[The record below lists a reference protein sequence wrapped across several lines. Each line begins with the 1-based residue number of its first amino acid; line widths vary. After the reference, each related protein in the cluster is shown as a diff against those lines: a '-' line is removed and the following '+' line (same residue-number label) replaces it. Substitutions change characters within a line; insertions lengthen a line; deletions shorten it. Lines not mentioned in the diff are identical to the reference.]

1 MTWKNPKQFIAKE
14 PEKHKLKAAEL
25 KNNMEGEKFTNTS
38 ITIKGLL
45 GLIEAKDIAIPEI
58 QRPFVWKN
66 SQVRDLIDSL
76 YKGYP
81 TGYIILWKNPNVKL
95 KDGTVSSGRKV
106 IIDGQ
111 QRITALMAAVA
122 ARKVFNSEFKET
134 PIKIAFN
141 PFAALEFQNGN
152 SEAEIF
158 AVQTPAHLK
167 SKHWIPDIAEIF
179 STKFSSWI
187 FIPQYIEQNP
197 EMSGDNLQM
206 VLNKLKGVEATQIG
220 VIELSEKLDIDVV
233 TDIFIRINSK
243 GTPLS
248 QGDFVMSKMAADEVH
263 GGNTLRKLIDYFS
276 HLAVVPTY
284 FEYIKNND
292 MDFASTPY
300 LQKLAW
306 LADDKETVY
315 DPDCDDVIRV
325 AFMHKLKRA
334 KLANL
339 VQLLTGRDFETRE
352 FKEEIVED
360 TFKKMYDGV
369 LNVISQHNFTQF
381 MIAIKSAGFISNK
394 MVNSN
399 MAMDFAY
406 TIHLLLLE
414 SDVPVADRKRI
425 VQKWYVLSVLTGRY
439 SSSPE
444 SAFARDIRQI
454 SEQGV
459 PAMLKSIEDAI
470 LSENFW
476 NVAVPQDLTMT
487 STNNPTY
494 LVYLAAQVY
503 LNDISLLSTNI
514 TVREL
519 INLGGDVHHVFPK
532 QYLINN
538 HYAKNQY
545 NQEGNYAY
553 LDRPVNESIGK
564 KAPKEYFNIALN
576 QCHTKTAK
584 CGSIIDEK
592 QLRKNLADNCI
603 PESIFEMEH
612 EDYTSF
618 LEQRR
623 MLMANKIRKY
633 YESL

>member
-1 MTWKNPKQFIAKE
+1 MDS
-14 PEKHKLKAAEL
+14 
-25 KNNMEGEKFTNTS
+25 EKFTNTS

-95 KDGTVSSGRKV
+95 KDGTMSSGKKV

-111 QRITALMAAVA
+111 QRITALMTAVA
-122 ARKVFNSEFKET
+122 ARKVFNNEFKECRV
-134 PIKIAFN
+134 KIAFD
-141 PFAALEFQNGN
+141 PFAALDYLKGN
-152 SEAEIF
+152 SEEEIF

-167 SKHWIPDIAEIF
+167 SKRWIPDIADIF
-179 STKFSSWI
+179 GSQFSSWT
-187 FIPQYIEQNP
+187 FIPNYISENP
-197 EMSGDNLQM
+197 EMSGDNLQT
-206 VLNKLKGVEATQIG
+206 VLNKLKGIETTQIG

-248 QGDFVMSKMAADEVH
+248 QGDFVMSKMAADERH
-263 GGNTLRKLIDYFS
+263 GGNTLRKIVDYFS
-276 HLAVVPTY
+276 HLAIVPTY
-284 FEYIKNND
+284 YEFIKNND
-292 MDFASTPY
+292 TNFAATPY
-300 LQKLAW
+300 LSKLAW

-315 DPDCDDVIRV
+315 DPSCDDVIRV
-325 AFMHKLKRA
+325 AFIHKLKRA
-334 KLANL
+334 KLSNL

-352 FKEEIVED
+352 FREEIVED
-360 TFKKMYDGV
+360 TFKQMYDGV

-381 MIAIKSAGFISNK
+381 MIAIKAAGFISSK
-394 MVNSN
+394 LVNSN
-399 MAMDFAY
+399 MALDFAY
-406 TIHLLLLE
+406 TVHLLLLD
-414 SDVPVADRKRI
+414 SDVPVAERKRI

-454 SEQGV
+454 AEQGI

-476 NVAVPQDLTMT
+476 DVAVPQDLTMT

-503 LNDISLLSTNI
+503 FNDCSLLSTNI

-532 QYLINN
+532 KYLIDNG
-538 HYAKNQY
+538 YSKNLY
-545 NQEGNYAY
+545 NQDGNYAY

-564 KAPKEYFNIALN
+564 KAPKVYFQEALD
-576 QCHTKTAK
+576 QCKTKQAT
-584 CGSIIDEK
+584 CGSIIDED
-592 QLRKNLADNCI
+592 QLYNNLEMNCI
-603 PESIFEMEH
+603 PADVFNM
-612 EDYTSF
+612 DYQDYSHF
-618 LEQRR
+618 LEKRR
-623 MLMANKIRKY
+623 SMMANKIRRY

>member
-1 MTWKNPKQFIAKE
+1 MN
-14 PEKHKLKAAEL
+14 
-25 KNNMEGEKFTNTS
+25 GEKFTNTS

-81 TGYIILWKNPNVKL
+81 TGYLILWKNPNVKL
-95 KDGTVSSGRKV
+95 KDGTISSGKKV

-111 QRITALMAAVA
+111 QRITALMTAIAAQ
-122 ARKVFNSEFKET
+122 KVFNSEFKESRV
-134 PIKIAFN
+134 KIAFN
-141 PFAALEFQNGN
+141 PYAALEYLNGDT
-152 SEAEIF
+152 EAEIF
-158 AVQTPAHLK
+158 AVQTPAHIK
-167 SKHWIPDIAEIF
+167 SKNWIPDIAEIF
-179 STKFSSWI
+179 GTKFSSWT
-187 FIPQYIEQNP
+187 FIPEYIKENP
-197 EMSGDNLQM
+197 DMSGDDLQK
-206 VLNKLKGVEATQIG
+206 VLNQLKNVETTQIG
-220 VIELSEKLDIDVV
+220 VIELSERLDIDVV

-248 QGDFVMSKMAADEVH
+248 QGDFVMSKMAADEQH

-284 FEYIKNND
+284 YEYIKNND
-292 MDFASTPY
+292 TCFAATPY

-315 DPDCDDVIRV
+315 DPGCDDVIRV

-381 MIAIKSAGFISNK
+381 MIAIKSAGFISSK
-394 MVNSN
+394 MVTSN
-399 MAMDFAY
+399 MALDFAY
-406 TIHLLLLE
+406 TIYLLLQE
-414 SDVPVADRKRI
+414 SDVPVSEQKRI

-444 SAFARDIRQI
+444 SAFARDMRQI
-454 SEQGV
+454 TEQGV
-459 PAMLKSIEDAI
+459 LIMLKAIEDAT

-476 NVAVPQDLTMT
+476 NVAVPQNLTMT

-494 LVYLAAQVY
+494 LVYLAAQVFF
-503 LNDISLLSTNI
+503 NDTSLLSSCI

-545 NQEGNYAY
+545 NQDANYAY

-564 KAPKEYFNIALN
+564 KAPKEYFNIALK
-576 QCHTKTAK
+576 QCKTKVCE
-584 CGSIIDEK
+584 CGSIIDEEV
-592 QLRKNLADNCI
+592 LRKNLEINCI
-603 PESIFEMEH
+603 PTDVFDMEH
-612 EDYTSF
+612 EDYSRF
-618 LEQRR
+618 LEERR
-623 MLMANKIRKY
+623 LMMANKIRRY
-633 YESL
+633 YDSL

>member
-1 MTWKNPKQFIAKE
+1 MN
-14 PEKHKLKAAEL
+14 
-25 KNNMEGEKFTNTS
+25 GEKFTNTS

-95 KDGTVSSGRKV
+95 KDGTISSGKKV

-111 QRITALMAAVA
+111 QRITALMTAIAAQ
-122 ARKVFNSEFKET
+122 KVFNSEFKESRV
-134 PIKIAFN
+134 KIAFN
-141 PFAALEFQNGN
+141 PFAALEYLNGDT
-152 SEAEIF
+152 EAEIF
-158 AVQTPAHLK
+158 AVQTPAHIK
-167 SKHWIPDIAEIF
+167 SKNWIPDIAEVF
-179 STKFSSWI
+179 GTKFSSWT
-187 FIPQYIEQNP
+187 FIPEYIKGNP
-197 EMSGDNLQM
+197 DMLGDDLQM
-206 VLNKLKGVEATQIG
+206 VLNQLKNVESTQIG
-220 VIELSEKLDIDVV
+220 VIELSERLDIDVV

-248 QGDFVMSKMAADEVH
+248 QGDFVMSKMAADEQH

-284 FEYIKNND
+284 YEYIKSND
-292 MDFASTPY
+292 TCFAATPY

-315 DPDCDDVIRV
+315 DPGCDDVIRV

-381 MIAIKSAGFISNK
+381 MIAIKSAGFISSK
-394 MVNSN
+394 MVTSN
-399 MAMDFAY
+399 MALDFAY
-406 TIHLLLLE
+406 TIYLLLQE
-414 SDVPVADRKRI
+414 SDVPVSERKRI

-444 SAFARDIRQI
+444 SAFARDMRQI
-454 SEQGV
+454 TEQGV
-459 PAMLKSIEDAI
+459 PAMLKAIEDAT

-476 NVAVPQDLTMT
+476 NVAVPQNLTMT

-494 LVYLAAQVY
+494 LVYLSAQVFF
-503 LNDISLLSTNI
+503 NDMSLLSSSI

-545 NQEGNYAY
+545 NQDANYAY

-564 KAPKEYFNIALN
+564 KAPKEYFNIALK
-576 QCHTKTAK
+576 QCETMVCE
-584 CGSIIDEK
+584 CGSIIDEEL
-592 QLRKNLADNCI
+592 LRKNLEINCI
-603 PESIFEMEH
+603 PTDVFDMEH
-612 EDYTSF
+612 EDYSRF
-618 LEQRR
+618 LEERR
-623 MLMANKIRKY
+623 SLMANKIRKY

>member
-1 MTWKNPKQFIAKE
+1 MN
-14 PEKHKLKAAEL
+14 
-25 KNNMEGEKFTNTS
+25 GEKFTNTS

-95 KDGTVSSGRKV
+95 KDGTISSGKKV

-111 QRITALMAAVA
+111 QRITALMTSIAAQ
-122 ARKVFNSEFKET
+122 KVFNSEFRET
-134 PIKIAFN
+134 RIKIAFN
-141 PFAALEFQNGN
+141 PFAALDYLNGD
-152 SEAEIF
+152 SEAEMF
-158 AVQTPAHLK
+158 AVQTPAHVK
-167 SKHWIPDIAEIF
+167 SKNWIPDIAEIF
-179 STKFSSWI
+179 STKFSSWT
-187 FIPQYIEQNP
+187 FIPEYIKENP
-197 EMSGDNLQM
+197 EMSGNDLQT
-206 VLNKLKGVEATQIG
+206 VLNQLKNIETTQIG

-263 GGNTLRKLIDYFS
+263 GGNTLRKIIDYFS
-276 HLAVVPTY
+276 HLAVVPSY

-292 MDFASTPY
+292 TSFAATPY

-315 DPDCDDVIRV
+315 DPGCDDVIRV

-360 TFKKMYDGV
+360 TFNKMYDGV
-369 LNVISQHNFTQF
+369 ANVISQHNFTQF
-381 MIAIKSAGFISNK
+381 MIAIKSAGFISSK
-394 MVNSN
+394 MVTSN
-399 MAMDFAY
+399 MALDFAY
-406 TIHLLLLE
+406 TIYLLLQE
-414 SDVPVADRKRI
+414 SDVPVAERKRI

-454 SEQGV
+454 TEQDV
-459 PAMLKSIEDAI
+459 SAMLKAIEDAT

-476 NVAVPQDLTMT
+476 NVAVPQNLAMT

-494 LVYLAAQVY
+494 LVYLAAQVFF
-503 LNDISLLSTNI
+503 NDTSLLSSNI

-519 INLGGDVHHVFPK
+519 ISLGGDVHHVFPK

-545 NQEGNYAY
+545 NQDANYAY

-564 KAPKEYFNIALN
+564 KAPKEYFNIALK
-576 QCHTKTAK
+576 QCETKMSE
-584 CGSIIDEK
+584 CGSIIDKE
-592 QLRKNLADNCI
+592 QLMNNLSMNCI
-603 PESIFEMEH
+603 PTTVFDM
-612 EDYTSF
+612 DYNNYYEF
-618 LEQRR
+618 LEERR
-623 MLMANKIRKY
+623 LLMAHKIQKF

>member
-1 MTWKNPKQFIAKE
+1 MDS
-14 PEKHKLKAAEL
+14 
-25 KNNMEGEKFTNTS
+25 EKFTNTS

-95 KDGTVSSGRKV
+95 KDGTMSSGKKV

-111 QRITALMAAVA
+111 QRITALMTAVA
-122 ARKVFNSEFKET
+122 ARKVFNSEFKECRV
-134 PIKIAFN
+134 KIAFD
-141 PFAALEFQNGN
+141 PFAALDYLNGN

-167 SKHWIPDIAEIF
+167 SKRWIPDIADIF
-179 STKFSSWI
+179 GSQFSSWT
-187 FIPQYIEQNP
+187 FIPNYISENP
-197 EMSGDNLQM
+197 GMSGDNLQT
-206 VLNKLKGVEATQIG
+206 VLNKLKGIETTQIG

-248 QGDFVMSKMAADEVH
+248 QGDFVMSKMAADEIH
-263 GGNTLRKLIDYFS
+263 GGNTLRKIIDYFS

-284 FEYIKNND
+284 FEFIKNND
-292 MDFASTPY
+292 KNFAATPY
-300 LQKLAW
+300 LSKLAW

-315 DPDCDDVIRV
+315 DPGCDDVIRV

-339 VQLLTGRDFETRE
+339 VQLLTGRDFETRD
-352 FKEEIVED
+352 FREEIIED
-360 TFKKMYDGV
+360 TFKQMYGGV

-381 MIAIKSAGFISNK
+381 MIAIKAAGFISSK
-394 MVNSN
+394 LVNSN
-399 MAMDFAY
+399 MALDFAY
-406 TIHLLLLE
+406 TVHLLLQD
-414 SDVPVADRKRI
+414 SDVPVAERKRI
-425 VQKWYVLSVLTGRY
+425 VQKWYVMSVLTGRY

-454 SEQGV
+454 TEQGI
-459 PAMLKSIEDAI
+459 PAMLKSIEDAT

-476 NVAVPQDLTMT
+476 RVAVPQNLTMT

-503 LNDISLLSTNI
+503 FNDNSLLSTNI

-538 HYAKNQY
+538 GYSKNLY
-545 NQEGNYAY
+545 NQDGNYAF

-564 KAPKEYFNIALN
+564 KAPKDYFQEALA
-576 QCHTKTAK
+576 QCKTKQAV
-584 CGSIIDEK
+584 CGSIVDEK
-592 QLRKNLADNCI
+592 QLYNNLAMNCI
-603 PESIFEMEH
+603 PTDVFNM
-612 EDYTSF
+612 DYQEYTRF
-618 LEQRR
+618 LEERR
-623 MLMANKIRKY
+623 SLMADKIRRY

>member
-1 MTWKNPKQFIAKE
+1 MDS
-14 PEKHKLKAAEL
+14 
-25 KNNMEGEKFTNTS
+25 EKFTNTS
-38 ITIKGLL
+38 ISIKGLL

-95 KDGTVSSGRKV
+95 KDGTISSGKKV

-111 QRITALMAAVA
+111 QRITALMTAVA
-122 ARKVFNSEFKET
+122 ACKVFNSEFKECRV
-134 PIKIAFN
+134 KIAFD
-141 PFAALEFQNGN
+141 PFAALDYLNGN

-167 SKHWIPDIAEIF
+167 SKRWIPDIADIF
-179 STKFSSWI
+179 SSQFSSWT
-187 FIPQYIEQNP
+187 FIPNYINENP
-197 EMSGDNLQM
+197 EMSGDNLQT
-206 VLNKLKGVEATQIG
+206 VLNKIKGIETTQIG

-243 GTPLS
+243 GSPLS
-248 QGDFVMSKMAADEVH
+248 QGDFVMSKMAADEIH
-263 GGNTLRKLIDYFS
+263 GGNTLRKIIDYFS

-284 FEYIKNND
+284 YEFIKNND
-292 MDFASTPY
+292 TSFASTPY
-300 LQKLAW
+300 LSKLAW
-306 LADDKETVY
+306 LANDKETVY
-315 DPDCDDVIRV
+315 DPGCDDVIRV

-360 TFKKMYDGV
+360 TFNQMYEGV

-381 MIAIKSAGFISNK
+381 MIAIKAAGFISSK
-394 MVNSN
+394 LVNSN
-399 MAMDFAY
+399 MALDFAY
-406 TIHLLLLE
+406 TVHLLLQD
-414 SDVPVADRKRI
+414 SNVPVAERKRI

-439 SSSPE
+439 SNSPE

-454 SEQGV
+454 TEQGV
-459 PAMLKSIEDAI
+459 TSMLKSMEDAT

-476 NVAVPQDLTMT
+476 RVAVPQNLTMT

-494 LVYLAAQVY
+494 LIYLAAQVY
-503 LNDISLLSTNI
+503 FNDVSLLSANI

-538 HYAKNQY
+538 GYSKNLY
-545 NQEGNYAY
+545 NQDGNYAY

-564 KAPKEYFNIALN
+564 KAPKEYFQEALA
-576 QCHTKTAK
+576 QCNTKKAV
-584 CGSIIDEK
+584 CGSIIDED
-592 QLRKNLADNCI
+592 QLYRNLATNCI
-603 PESIFEMEH
+603 PTDVINM
-612 EDYTSF
+612 DYQDYSRF
-618 LEQRR
+618 LEERR
-623 MLMANKIRKY
+623 SLMADKIRRY

>member
-1 MTWKNPKQFIAKE
+1 MD
-14 PEKHKLKAAEL
+14 
-25 KNNMEGEKFTNTS
+25 GEKFTNTS

-95 KDGTVSSGRKV
+95 KDGTISSGKKV

-111 QRITALMAAVA
+111 QRITALMTAIAAQ
-122 ARKVFNSEFKET
+122 KIFNSEFKET
-134 PIKIAFN
+134 RVKIAFN
-141 PFAALEFQNGN
+141 PFAALEFQNGD

-179 STKFSSWI
+179 STRFSSWT

-197 EMSGDNLQM
+197 EMSGDNLQK
-206 VLNKLKGVEATQIG
+206 VLNQLKGIESTQIG

-248 QGDFVMSKMAADEVH
+248 QGDFVMSKMAADETH

-276 HLAVVPTY
+276 HLSVVPTY
-284 FEYIKNND
+284 YEYIKNND
-292 MDFASTPY
+292 SAFAATPY

-315 DPDCDDVIRV
+315 DPGCDDVIRV

-360 TFKKMYDGV
+360 TFKKMYEGV
-369 LNVISQHNFTQF
+369 QNVISQHNFTQF
-381 MIAIKSAGFISNK
+381 MIAIKSAGFISEK
-394 MVNSN
+394 LVNSN

-406 TIHLLLLE
+406 TIHLLLQE
-414 SDVPVADRKRI
+414 SEVPVAERKRI
-425 VQKWYVLSVLTGRY
+425 VQKWFVLSVLTGRY

-454 SEQGV
+454 TEQGV

-476 NVAVPQDLTMT
+476 NVAVPQNLTMT

-503 LNDISLLSTNI
+503 FNDVSLLSTNI

-545 NQEGNYAY
+545 NQDGNYAY

-564 KAPKEYFNIALN
+564 KAPKEYFNIALK
-576 QCHTKTAK
+576 QCQTKVAE
-584 CGSIIDEK
+584 CGSIIDEV
-592 QLRKNLADNCI
+592 QLYNNLADNCI
-603 PESIFEMEH
+603 PNDVFEMGH
-612 EDYTSF
+612 EQYGTF
-618 LEQRR
+618 LEKRR
-623 MLMANKIRKY
+623 FLMAKKIRKY

>member
-1 MTWKNPKQFIAKE
+1 MN
-14 PEKHKLKAAEL
+14 
-25 KNNMEGEKFTNTS
+25 GEKFTNTS

-95 KDGTVSSGRKV
+95 KDGTISSGKKV

-111 QRITALMAAVA
+111 QRITALMTAVA
-122 ARKVFNSEFKET
+122 AKKVFNNEFKESRV
-134 PIKIAFN
+134 KIAFN
-141 PFAALEFQNGN
+141 PFAALNYCNGD
-152 SEAEIF
+152 SEAEMF
-158 AVQTPAHLK
+158 AVQTPAHVK
-167 SKHWIPDIAEIF
+167 SKYWIPDISEIF
-179 STKFSSWI
+179 STKFSSWT
-187 FIPQYIEQNP
+187 FIPQYIEENP
-197 EMSGDNLQM
+197 DMSGDDLQK
-206 VLNKLKGVEATQIG
+206 VLNLLKNIETTQIG

-248 QGDFVMSKMAADEVH
+248 QGDFVMSKMAADEKH

-284 FEYIKNND
+284 YEYIKNND
-292 MDFASTPY
+292 TSFASTPY

-306 LADDKETVY
+306 LKDDKETVY
-315 DPDCDDVIRV
+315 DPSCDDVIRV

-360 TFKKMYDGV
+360 TFNKMYEGV

-381 MIAIKSAGFISNK
+381 MLAIKSAGFIS
-394 MVNSN
+394 SN
-399 MAMDFAY
+399 LVTSNIALDFAY
-406 TIHLLLLE
+406 TIHLLLQD
-414 SDVPVADRKRI
+414 SDVPVAERKRI

-444 SAFARDIRQI
+444 SALTRDIRQI
-454 SEQGV
+454 TEQGV
-459 PAMLKSIEDAI
+459 LKMLSSIEDAT

-476 NVAVPQDLTMT
+476 GVAVPQNLSMT

-494 LVYLAAQVY
+494 LVYLAAQVFF
-503 LNDISLLSTNI
+503 NDISLLSSNI

-545 NQEGNYAY
+545 NQDANYAY

-564 KAPKEYFNIALN
+564 KSPKEYFNIALK
-576 QCHTKTAK
+576 QCETKVCE
-584 CGSIIDEK
+584 CGSIIDKE
-592 QLRKNLADNCI
+592 QLLKNLECNCI
-603 PESIFEMEH
+603 PADVFTMGH
-612 EDYTSF
+612 EEYTQF
-618 LEQRR
+618 LEDRR
-623 MLMANKIRKY
+623 VLMANKIRMY
-633 YESL
+633 YENL

>member
-1 MTWKNPKQFIAKE
+1 MN
-14 PEKHKLKAAEL
+14 
-25 KNNMEGEKFTNTS
+25 GEKFTNTS

-95 KDGTVSSGRKV
+95 KDGTISSGKKV

-111 QRITALMAAVA
+111 QRITALMTAIAAQ
-122 ARKVFNSEFKET
+122 KVFNSEFKESRV
-134 PIKIAFN
+134 KIAFN
-141 PFAALEFQNGN
+141 PFAALEYLNGDT
-152 SEAEIF
+152 EAEIF
-158 AVQTPAHLK
+158 AVQTPAHIK
-167 SKHWIPDIAEIF
+167 SKNWIPDIAEVF
-179 STKFSSWI
+179 GTKFSSWT
-187 FIPQYIEQNP
+187 FIPEYIKENP
-197 EMSGDNLQM
+197 DMLGDDLQM
-206 VLNKLKGVEATQIG
+206 VLNQLKNVESTQIG
-220 VIELSEKLDIDVV
+220 VIELSERLDIDVV

-248 QGDFVMSKMAADEVH
+248 QGDFVMSKMAADEQH

-284 FEYIKNND
+284 YEYIKSND
-292 MDFASTPY
+292 TCFAATPY

-306 LADDKETVY
+306 LANDKETVY
-315 DPDCDDVIRV
+315 DPGCDDVIRV

-381 MIAIKSAGFISNK
+381 MIAIKSAGFISSK
-394 MVNSN
+394 MVTSN
-399 MAMDFAY
+399 MALDFAY
-406 TIHLLLLE
+406 TIYLLLQE
-414 SDVPVADRKRI
+414 SDVPVSERKRI

-444 SAFARDIRQI
+444 SAFARDMRQI
-454 SEQGV
+454 TEQGV
-459 PAMLKSIEDAI
+459 PAMLKAIEDAT

-476 NVAVPQDLTMT
+476 NVAVPQNLTMT

-494 LVYLAAQVY
+494 LVYLAAQVFF
-503 LNDISLLSTNI
+503 NDTSLLSSSI

-519 INLGGDVHHVFPK
+519 INLGGDVHNVFPK

-545 NQEGNYAY
+545 NQDANYAY
-553 LDRPVNESIGK
+553 LDRPINESIGK
-564 KAPKEYFNIALN
+564 KAPKEYFNIALK
-576 QCHTKTAK
+576 QCETMVCE
-584 CGSIIDEK
+584 CGSIIDEEL
-592 QLRKNLADNCI
+592 LRKNLEINCI
-603 PESIFEMEH
+603 PTGVFDMEH
-612 EDYTSF
+612 EDYSRF
-618 LEQRR
+618 LEERR
-623 MLMANKIRKY
+623 LLMANKIRKY
-633 YESL
+633 YECL

>member
-1 MTWKNPKQFIAKE
+1 MDS
-14 PEKHKLKAAEL
+14 
-25 KNNMEGEKFTNTS
+25 EKFTNTS

-95 KDGTVSSGRKV
+95 KDGTMSSGKKV

-111 QRITALMAAVA
+111 QRITALMTAVA
-122 ARKVFNSEFKET
+122 ARKVFNSEFKECRV
-134 PIKIAFN
+134 KIAFD
-141 PFAALEFQNGN
+141 PFAALDYIHGN

-167 SKHWIPDIAEIF
+167 SKRWIPDIADIF
-179 STKFSSWI
+179 SSSFSSWT
-187 FIPQYIEQNP
+187 FIPNYIAENP
-197 EMSGDNLQM
+197 EMSGDNLQT
-206 VLNKLKGVEATQIG
+206 VLNKLKGIETTQIG

-243 GTPLS
+243 GIPLS
-248 QGDFVMSKMAADEVH
+248 QGDFVMSKMAADEIH
-263 GGNTLRKLIDYFS
+263 GGNTLRKVIDYFS

-284 FEYIKNND
+284 YEFIKNND
-292 MDFASTPY
+292 KSFAATPY
-300 LQKLAW
+300 LSKLAW
-306 LADDKETVY
+306 LANDKETVY
-315 DPDCDDVIRV
+315 DPGCDDVIRV

-334 KLANL
+334 KLVNL
-339 VQLLTGRDFETRE
+339 VQLLTGRDFDTRE
-352 FKEEIVED
+352 FREEIIED
-360 TFKKMYDGV
+360 TFKQMYDGV

-381 MIAIKSAGFISNK
+381 MIAVKSAGFISSK
-394 MVNSN
+394 LVNSN
-399 MAMDFAY
+399 MALDFAY
-406 TIHLLLLE
+406 TVHLLLQD
-414 SDVPVADRKRI
+414 SDVPVAERKRI

-454 SEQGV
+454 TEQGI
-459 PAMLKSIEDAI
+459 PAMLKSIEDAT
-470 LSENFW
+470 LSDNFW
-476 NVAVPQDLTMT
+476 RVAVPQNLTMT

-503 LNDISLLSTNI
+503 FNDVSILSANI

-538 HYAKNQY
+538 GYSKNLY
-545 NQEGNYAY
+545 NQDGNYAY

-564 KAPKEYFNIALN
+564 KAPKEYFPEALA
-576 QCHTKTAK
+576 QCKTKQAT
-584 CGSIIDEK
+584 CGSIIDEA
-592 QLRKNLADNCI
+592 QLYNNLAMNCI
-603 PESIFEMEH
+603 PMDVFNMDH
-612 EDYTSF
+612 KDYSRF
-618 LEQRR
+618 LDERR
-623 MLMANKIRKY
+623 SMMADKIRRY

>member
-1 MTWKNPKQFIAKE
+1 M
-14 PEKHKLKAAEL
+14 
-25 KNNMEGEKFTNTS
+25 TS
-38 ITIKGLL
+38 I
-45 GLIEAKDIAIPEI
+45 
-58 QRPFVWKN
+58 
-66 SQVRDLIDSL
+66 
-76 YKGYP
+76 
-81 TGYIILWKNPNVKL
+81 
-95 KDGTVSSGRKV
+95 
-106 IIDGQ
+106 
-111 QRITALMAAVA
+111 AAQ
-122 ARKVFNSEFKET
+122 KVFNSEFRET
-134 PIKIAFN
+134 RIKIAFN
-141 PFAALEFQNGN
+141 PFAALDYLNGN
-152 SEAEIF
+152 SESEMF
-158 AVQTPAHLK
+158 AVQTPAHVK
-167 SKHWIPDIAEIF
+167 SKNWIPDIAEIF
-179 STKFSSWI
+179 GSKFSSWT
-187 FIPQYIEQNP
+187 FIPEYIKENP
-197 EMSGDNLQM
+197 EMSGDDLQT
-206 VLNKLKGVEATQIG
+206 VLNQLKNIETTQIG

-263 GGNTLRKLIDYFS
+263 GGNTLRKIIDYFS

-292 MDFASTPY
+292 TSFAATPY

-315 DPDCDDVIRV
+315 DPGCDDVIRV

-360 TFKKMYDGV
+360 TFNKMYDGV
-369 LNVISQHNFTQF
+369 ANVISQHNFTQF
-381 MIAIKSAGFISNK
+381 MIAIKSAGFISSK
-394 MVNSN
+394 MVTSN
-399 MAMDFAY
+399 MALDFAY
-406 TIHLLLLE
+406 TIYLLLQE
-414 SDVPVADRKRI
+414 SDVPVPERKRI

-454 SEQGV
+454 TEQGV
-459 PAMLKSIEDAI
+459 PAMLKAIEDAT

-476 NVAVPQDLTMT
+476 NVAVPQNLAMT

-494 LVYLAAQVY
+494 LVYLAALVFF
-503 LNDISLLSTNI
+503 NDTSLLSSNI

-519 INLGGDVHHVFPK
+519 ISLGGDVHHVYPK

-545 NQEGNYAY
+545 NQDANYAY

-576 QCHTKTAK
+576 QCETKVSE
-584 CGSIIDEK
+584 CGSIIDKE
-592 QLRKNLADNCI
+592 QLMNNLSMNCI
-603 PESIFEMEH
+603 PTTVFDM
-612 EDYTSF
+612 DYNNYYEF
-618 LEQRR
+618 LEERR
-623 MLMANKIRKY
+623 LLMAHKIQKF